1 MCATERP
8 VLGVLSFA
16 RVPKILLPVL
26 LCAPSQPANLS
37 YSVVASDSL
46 VLKISRDAHV
56 GELWF
61 ETVIAGTEWDQVL
74 FTKILKDCEPKLQQ
88 TLDNSSTSNEVLLG
102 TLLPHLQHDSI
113 IVCGSSQSR
122 AGGGRG
128 SSAYESIVPASASS
142 SVSAS
147 TPSVQHISTFRSRSA
162 ASLLLFYGSQEYQ
175 SISGISK
182 QVWVLFQ
189 SRPEAIQAEIF

>member
-8 VLGVLSFA
+8 VLGVRPLG
-16 RVPKILLPVL
+16 RVPKIRLPLL
-26 LCAPSQPANLS
+26 LCAPSQQANLS
-37 YSVVASDSL
+37 DSVVASESL

-61 ETVIAGTEWDQVL
+61 